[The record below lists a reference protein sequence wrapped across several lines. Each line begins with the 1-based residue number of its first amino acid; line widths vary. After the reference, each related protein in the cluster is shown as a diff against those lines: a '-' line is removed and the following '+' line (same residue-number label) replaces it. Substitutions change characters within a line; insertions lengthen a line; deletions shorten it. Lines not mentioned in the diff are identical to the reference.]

1 MVVVVVIVVVVS
13 VVIVVAGVSVPMVVV
28 AVVEVSSTTAGA
40 SVVEVSVV
48 VVVSSF
54 LAQPVRS
61 AVPNTAAITR
71 LPNFFISLSFSSLT
85 NLFAGRLKSAEK
97 RAHDIPRRGS
107 VKRQTPVLAIVA
119 VFHRGRISFVP
130 FIGGHVFEALG
141 ERIQGVFKELK
152 GEGHLTEYHLDSA
165 LREIRLS
172 LLEAD
177 VALPVVRDFT
187 ARVREK
193 AVGAKV
199 MQQLSPAQEVTRI
212 VRDELIGLLGGQKED
227 LLLEGRPAVI
237 EMVGLQGSGKTT
249 SAGKLALY
257 LKGRGR
263 YPLLVAADLSRPAA
277 VSQLKTL
284 GRQIGVPVFDPGDR
298 RDAVEVAREGVTEAR
313 LTGRDTVIVDTAGRL
328 HLDEELMNEVRAVT
342 DAIHPGEILFVADAM
357 TGQDAVRSAAGFAA
371 ALPLTGI
378 VFTKADGDARGGAAL
393 SVVTTVGKP
402 IKFVGMGEKL
412 EDFEQFH
419 PDRMSSRILGLGDV
433 LTLIEK
439 VEAQVD
445 ATAADKM
452 ARRAGAGE
460 FTLEDLREQLRSMKK
475 MGPVSGMLDLLPKGG
490 AFRGLA
496 SADAVDEKSLVRI
509 AAIIDSMTPDERR
522 YPQLLNGSRKK
533 RIAAGAATSVAEIN
547 RLVKQY
553 QQMRKLM
560 RTAKKG
566 AHGLD
571 LSRLPLPAPRN

>member
-1 MVVVVVIVVVVS
+1 M
-13 VVIVVAGVSVPMVVV
+13 
-28 AVVEVSSTTAGA
+28 
-40 SVVEVSVV
+40 
-48 VVVSSF
+48 
-54 LAQPVRS
+54 
-61 AVPNTAAITR
+61 
-71 LPNFFISLSFSSLT
+71 
-85 NLFAGRLKSAEK
+85 
-97 RAHDIPRRGS
+97 
-107 VKRQTPVLAIVA
+107 
-119 VFHRGRISFVP
+119 
-130 FIGGHVFEALG
+130 FEALG

-187 ARVREK
+187 ARVRDK

-212 VRDELIGLLGGQKED
+212 VRDELMGLLGGQKED
-227 LLLEGRPAVI
+227 LRLEGRPAVI

-277 VSQLKTL
+277 VSQLKSL

-298 RDAVEVAREGVTEAR
+298 LDPVEVAREGVTEAR

-328 HLDEELMNEVRAVT
+328 HLDDDLMNQVRAVT
-342 DAIHPGEILFVADAM
+342 EAIQPGEILFVADAM

-402 IKFVGMGEKL
+402 IKFVGVGEKL

-445 ATAADKM
+445 ASAADRM
-452 ARRAGAGE
+452 ARRASEGE

-475 MGPVSGMLDLLPKGG
+475 MGPVSGLLDLLPKGG
-490 AFRGLA
+490 PFRGLA
-496 SADAVDEKSLVRI
+496 SPDSVDEKALVRI
-509 AAIIDSMTPDERR
+509 SAIIDSMTPDERR
-522 YPQLLNGSRKK
+522 KQHIINGSRRK
-533 RIAAGAATSVAEIN
+533 RIAKGSGTSVEEVN
-547 RLVKQY
+547 RLLKQFV
-553 QQMRKLM
+553 QMQKMLKQLGGM
-560 RTAKKG
+560 AGLGGGGKK
-566 AHGLD
+566 ARRRAMEML
-571 LSRLPLPAPRN
+571 RNRH

>member
-1 MVVVVVIVVVVS
+1 
-13 VVIVVAGVSVPMVVV
+13 
-28 AVVEVSSTTAGA
+28 
-40 SVVEVSVV
+40 
-48 VVVSSF
+48 
-54 LAQPVRS
+54 
-61 AVPNTAAITR
+61 
-71 LPNFFISLSFSSLT
+71 
-85 NLFAGRLKSAEK
+85 
-97 RAHDIPRRGS
+97 
-107 VKRQTPVLAIVA
+107 
-119 VFHRGRISFVP
+119 
-130 FIGGHVFEALG
+130 LG
-141 ERIQGVFKELK
+141 DRIQGVFKELK

-165 LREIRLS
+165 LRQIRLS

-177 VALPVVRDFT
+177 VALPVVRGFT

-212 VRDELIGLLGGQKED
+212 VRDELVALLGGQKED
-227 LLLEGRPAVI
+227 LLLEGRPAII

-284 GRQIGVPVFDPGDR
+284 GRQIGVPVFEPGEG
-298 RDAVEVAREGVTEAR
+298 RDAVAVAREGVTEAR
-313 LTGRDTVIVDTAGRL
+313 LTGRDTVILDTAGRL
-328 HLDEELMNEVRAVT
+328 HLDSDLMNEVRAVT
-342 DAIHPGEILFVADAM
+342 EAVHPGEILFVADAM
-357 TGQDAVRSAAGFAA
+357 TGQDAVRSAAGFAE

-402 IKFVGMGEKL
+402 IKFVGVGEKL
-412 EDFEQFH
+412 QDFEPFH
-419 PDRMSSRILGLGDV
+419 PDRMASRILGLGDV

-445 ATAADKM
+445 ASAAEKM
-452 ARRAGAGE
+452 ADRAAAGD
-460 FTLEDLREQLRSMKK
+460 FTLEDLRDQLRSMKK
-475 MGPVSGMLDLLPKGG
+475 MGPVSGLLDLLPKGG
-490 AFRGLA
+490 AFRSLA
-496 SADAVDEKSLVRI
+496 SADAVDEKSLLRI

-522 YPQLLNGSRKK
+522 YPQVLNGSRKK
-533 RIAAGAATSVAEIN
+533 RVAAGSGTTVAEIN

-560 RTAKKG
+560 KAARKG
-566 AHGLD
+566 VRGLD
-571 LSRLPLPAPRN
+571 LSRLPLPAPRG